1 MHEFACR
8 KYWDLIPRII
18 FGGKGMKKV
27 FIFGLIL
34 LVLLA
39 STVFAVGRQQSGE
52 KRIKI
57 GFANINE
64 RSSFAKMVR
73 NGMEDEAKKRGWD
86 IVCVDNNSDGAT
98 AVRNADDLIT
108 HGIDYMIEFNV
119 DASVGPVIMEKFNSA
134 KIPVI
139 AVDIPHPGAI
149 FFGADNPRAGTIGG
163 ELAGDFVNKNWG
175 GRVDF
180 VVLLAQAMSG
190 ATVAPRVDNFPVGL
204 RSKGIQVNAN
214 QIVVLDTSGDV
225 ARMQQMFAD
234 FLMANPTATRIA
246 VGGLNDLYANGA
258 YAAAEIAGRE
268 KQVVIVSQNAT
279 QEFVEAM
286 YAKNGNT
293 NWIGSI
299 GYFPNRYGEWVFQ
312 ILDKMIAGQKME
324 QNYFIQ
330 HEPVTWDNIKS
341 HYPLNNLPWN
351 NLR

>member
-1 MHEFACR
+1 MQKNSGYNPER
-8 KYWDLIPRII
+8 KI
-18 FGGKGMKKV
+18 FGGEGMKKV
-27 FIFGLIL
+27 LVLGLIL
-34 LVLLA
+34 LVFFAPLA
-39 STVFAVGRQQSGE
+39 VFAAGRQQTGE
-52 KRIKI
+52 KKIKI

-86 IVCVDNNSDGAT
+86 IICVDNNSDGAT

-108 HGIDYMIEFNV
+108 HNVNYMIEFNV
-119 DASVGPVIMEKFNSA
+119 DASVGPVIMEKFNAA

-149 FFGADNPRAGTIGG
+149 FFGADNPFAGTMGG

-175 GRVDF
+175 GQVDF

-190 ATVAPRVDNFPVGL
+190 AVVAPRYMNFPVGL
-204 RSKGIQVNAN
+204 RNKGITVNQN
-214 QIVVLDTSGDV
+214 QIVILDSNADV
-225 ARMQQMFAD
+225 ALMQRMFAD
-234 FLMANPTATRIA
+234 FLMANPNAKRIA
-246 VGGLNDLYANGA
+246 VGSNQDLYANGA

-312 ILDKMIAGQKME
+312 ILDKMVAGQKME
-324 QNYFIQ
+324 ENYFIQ
-330 HEPVTWDNIKS
+330 HEPVTWDNIKK
-341 HYPLNNLPWN
+341 HYPLDNLPWA